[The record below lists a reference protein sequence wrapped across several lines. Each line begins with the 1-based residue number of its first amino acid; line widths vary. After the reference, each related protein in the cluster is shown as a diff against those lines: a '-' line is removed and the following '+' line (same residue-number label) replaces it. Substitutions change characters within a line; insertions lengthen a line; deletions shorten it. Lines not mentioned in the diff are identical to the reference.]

1 MRKERPC
8 EPTRR
13 QGRERPEG
21 EQGRQK
27 KPSEGKR
34 FNENRRPD
42 KRQPQKSKREGG
54 EWNHKINKKARS
66 KVTSIIHPVF
76 RAFVRIATLN
86 IVTMTD
92 KTTTIADFMNRHEI
106 DALFL
111 QETRLD
117 ELTAKSAE
125 IAFQKLGFTLIPGT
139 QAKDSRGRNA
149 AGTAT

>member
-1 MRKERPC
+1 
-8 EPTRR
+8 
-13 QGRERPEG
+13 
-21 EQGRQK
+21 
-27 KPSEGKR
+27 
-34 FNENRRPD
+34 
-42 KRQPQKSKREGG
+42 
-54 EWNHKINKKARS
+54 
-66 KVTSIIHPVF
+66 
-76 RAFVRIATLN
+76 
-86 IVTMTD
+86 MTD

-149 AGTAT
+149 AGTATVVRIDAQEDYMPEGIGKGRAQIIRIDHGERRPLRVINIYGYANDKEGTK